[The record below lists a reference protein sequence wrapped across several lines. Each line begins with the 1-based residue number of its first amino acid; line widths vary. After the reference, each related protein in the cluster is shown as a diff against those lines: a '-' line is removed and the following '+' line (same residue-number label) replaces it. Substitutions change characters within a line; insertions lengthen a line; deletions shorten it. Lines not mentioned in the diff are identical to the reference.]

1 MSTRTRKRSAMI
13 LCVMFILVTWFSLFY
28 VAKEENHICTG
39 EDCPICAC
47 VRQVEQTI
55 KNLGTGADLP
65 DGTFVIFTCILA
77 AHAWDLCQIPAMSL
91 IVVFRTLVVLET
103 GVLLAAVCFLKL
115 IPHSLVSRKIRLND

>member
-28 VAKEENHICTG
+28 VAKDENHICTG

-91 IVVFRTLVVLET
+91 IRQKV
-103 GVLLAAVCFLKL
+103 
-115 IPHSLVSRKIRLND
+115 RLND

>member
-55 KNLGTGADLP
+55 KNLELGQ
-65 DGTFVIFTCILA
+65 I
-77 AHAWDLCQIPAMSL
+77 CQMEHLSYL
-91 IVVFRTLVVLET
+91 HVFLQHMHGISARFRQ
-103 GVLLAAVCFLKL
+103 C
-115 IPHSLVSRKIRLND
+115 P